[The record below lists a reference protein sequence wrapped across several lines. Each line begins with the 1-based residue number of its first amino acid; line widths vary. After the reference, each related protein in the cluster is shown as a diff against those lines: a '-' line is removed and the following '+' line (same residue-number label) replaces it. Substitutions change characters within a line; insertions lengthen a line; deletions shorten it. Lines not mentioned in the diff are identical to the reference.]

1 MRWQHRHVCSDRQ
14 PPAFVAADYRYFAL
28 AAAIFLPKPRN
39 VRFRI
44 ADFPQFSSLC
54 GPVLPRPGRTGSGQL
69 TEIHRTLPAGAHYA
83 VSTAA
88 LDPLPEVDLP
98 RFGQTGCN
106 IVSIHP
112 D

>member
-54 GPVLPRPGRTGSGQL
+54 GP
-69 TEIHRTLPAGAHYA
+69 TLPTWAMQQVGSYLGA
-83 VSTAA
+83 
-88 LDPLPEVDLP
+88 
-98 RFGQTGCN
+98 TGHQIN
-106 IVSIHP
+106 VVVMQPVAPSGP
-112 D
+112 SKAD